1 MTRHILSVLYIE
13 IRIMGFWRNIYEIFG
28 WEYISKNDPCPR
40 QRHLKYLCCK
50 EIKHTDTQRM
60 LMIIGQRRR
69 YVLIYGD

>member
-1 MTRHILSVLYIE
+1 M
-13 IRIMGFWRNIYEIFG
+13 FG
-28 WEYISKNDPCPR
+28 WEYTSKNDPCPR